1 MDLGTLF
8 PGVQNVP
15 GVGFVNTG
23 TLPYS
28 GANPKT
34 GLGDDAAVM
43 MISGLGAD
51 DAHGTTKSNIDAAG
65 NPIAQALYQLP
76 DVGALLRAKVR
87 VGAYEVPV
95 WVLLLAALGGMGLA
109 GWYFWGKKK

>member
-28 GANPKT
+28 GAHPKDGT
-34 GLGDDAAVM
+34 LGDESAVM

-76 DVGALLRAKVR
+76 DVGTLLRAKVR

-95 WVLLLAALGGMGLA
+95 WVLLLVLASGMGLA
-109 GWYFWGKKK
+109 GWYFFKKK